1 MTTVRTVEVPTTLGP
16 AVVQVQRPVHAR
28 GTVVLTHGA
37 SGRVDGRDV
46 LAVRDGLVAQG
57 WAVALVHQAW
67 GVAGRRTPPRP
78 GPQDEA
84 WVPVVQ
90 ALTTGRGRLPQP
102 LVVAGKSN
110 GARVAC
116 RTAHLVGADAVL
128 CLAFPLHP
136 PGRPETSRAGELR
149 APLAHGI
156 PLHVVQG
163 TRDPFGTPAEV
174 RAELPDPALV
184 TEVVGEHTVRDTGAL
199 VRAAAAFLAGLGDQ
213 QGAEG

>member
-1 MTTVRTVEVPTTLGP
+1 MSAPRTLEVATPLGP
-16 AVVQVQRPVHAR
+16 AVVQVLRPVRAV

-46 LAVRDGLVAQG
+46 LAVRDGLVAGG

-84 WVPVVQ
+84 WLPVLE
-90 ALTTGRGRLPQP
+90 ALTKGRGRLPAP
-102 LVVAGKSN
+102 LVVGGKSN

-128 CLAFPLHP
+128 CLSFPLHP
-136 PGRPETSRAGELR
+136 PGKPQTSRAHELR
-149 APLAHGI
+149 EPLSHGI

-163 TRDPFGTPAEV
+163 SRDPFGTPAEV
-174 RAELPDPALV
+174 RAELPDPVLV
-184 TEVVGEHTVRDTGAL
+184 TEVSGEHTVKDTGAL
-199 VRAAAAFLAGLGDQ
+199 VVAAMAFLAGVVRAAGH
-213 QGAEG
+213 G

>member
-1 MTTVRTVEVPTTLGP
+1 MTTARRVEVPTPLGP
-16 AVVQVQRPVHAR
+16 AVVQVRRPVRAL

-78 GPQDEA
+78 DPQDEA
-84 WVPVVQ
+84 WLPVLA
-90 ALTTGRGRLPQP
+90 ALTTGRGRLPAP
-102 LVVAGKSN
+102 WVVAGKSN

-128 CLAFPLHP
+128 CLSFPLHP
-136 PGRPETSRAGELR
+136 PGKPGTSRAHELR
-149 APLAHGI
+149 EPLAHGI
-156 PLHVVQG
+156 PVHVVQG
-163 TRDPFGTPAEV
+163 TRDPFGTPEEV
-174 RAELPDPALV
+174 RAELPDPD
-184 TEVVGEHTVRDTGAL
+184 VVSSVPGEHTVKDMGAL
-199 VRAAAAFLAGLGDQ
+199 VAACAEFLAGLVR
-213 QGAEG
+213 ASS

>member
-1 MTTVRTVEVPTTLGP
+1 MSAPRTLEVPTVLGP
-16 AVVQVQRPVHAR
+16 AVVQVLRPAR
-28 GTVVLTHGA
+28 ALGAVVLTHGA

-46 LAVRDGLVAQG
+46 LAVRDGLVAGG

-84 WVPVVQ
+84 WLPVLE
-90 ALTTGRGRLPQP
+90 ALTSGRGRLPAP

-128 CLAFPLHP
+128 CLSFPLHP
-136 PGRPETSRAGELR
+136 PGKPQTSRADELR
-149 APLAHGI
+149 EPLAHGI

-163 TRDPFGTPAEV
+163 SRDPFGTPAEV
-174 RAELPDPALV
+174 RGELPDSALV
-184 TEVVGEHTVRDTGAL
+184 TEVPGEHTVKDTGAL
-199 VRAAAAFLAGLGDQ
+199 VTAATAFLTGVVRAAG
-213 QGAEG
+213 